1 MDFFPV
7 AVRTRTQS
15 QPNVIDFFSRTVL
28 STVMPVAAAFAGDIT
43 EVGFVLSLFTLIS
56 PDPQIE

>member
-1 MDFFPV
+1 
-7 AVRTRTQS
+7 
-15 QPNVIDFFSRTVL
+15 
-28 STVMPVAAAFAGDIT
+28 MPVAAAFAGDIT